1 MAKHNHIQE
10 LQSLQNELTRLTK
23 ETLPV
28 QTRAAIQAARK
39 RLVEIEN
46 SLQEDSESS
55 RLGALYR
62 VSKSL
67 GNSLNMDDVLTLVMD
82 AVIQLTGAE
91 RGFLTLIDPDTGN
104 LNLRAARNIEQ
115 ETLEKKD
122 MEISRTV
129 VQSVI
134 DTGEGVVTTD
144 AQTDPRFAQQESV
157 IIYSLRSILCAPLL
171 TRNAI
176 IGVIYVDNR
185 AQSSTFTK
193 DDLELLSAFANQA
206 AVAIKNARS
215 YTLTDQALNERVA
228 ELETL
233 SQIDMQINENL
244 DLARVFEIIR
254 QWAIKGTGAAEC
266 WITFTAEES
275 KNQMIVLDDA
285 AGNYKDLDS
294 GILAQISNDP
304 TPQSIPPGDNSPAY
318 LIAPLLLA
326 RKIIGSIIVTNDVP
340 FSKQA
345 AIFLGRLAA
354 RSSTAIENAKLYRA
368 VQQANES
375 KSQFV
380 SIVTHELRIPLTS
393 IKGYTDL
400 INQGVVGAVNDQQK
414 EFLNVIRNNVER
426 MATLIS
432 DLSDISRIE
441 RGIIKLESA
450 LLPLTVYVD
459 ETVNSLRHKLEEKSQ
474 TIQTDVPKTLARV
487 FADPNRLVQVLTNLV
502 SNAWKYTPEGG
513 DITVHAFEQ
522 DDLVRIEVIDT
533 GIGISAEDQT
543 KLFTQFF
550 RSEAPSVREQTGW
563 GLGLNVTK
571 RLVEVMGGEI
581 GMSSVLGEGSTFW
594 FTLSTTE
601 PDPDALE
608 TET

>member
-1 MAKHNHIQE
+1 MAKHNHLQE
-10 LQSLQNELTRLTK
+10 LQSLQDELTRLTK
-23 ETLPV
+23 STLPV

-39 RLVEIEN
+39 RLSEVEN

-67 GNSLNMDDVLTLVMD
+67 GNSLNMDDVLTQVMD

-115 ETLEKKD
+115 ETLERKD

-134 DTGEGVVTTD
+134 DSGEGLVTTD
-144 AQTDPRFAQQESV
+144 ARSDPRFARQESV
-157 IIYSLRSILCAPLL
+157 IIYSLRSIMCAPLL
-171 TRNAI
+171 ARNAI

-185 AQSSTFTK
+185 ARASLFTR

-206 AVAIKNARS
+206 AVAIVNARS
-215 YTLTDQALNERVA
+215 YTRTDQALNERVA

-244 DLARVFEIIR
+244 DLERVFEIVHH
-254 QWAIKGTGAAEC
+254 WAIKGTGAEKC
-266 WITFTAEES
+266 WITLAVEES
-275 KNQMIVLDDA
+275 TDQLIILDNGF
-285 AGNYKDLDS
+285 GNDENLDKI
-294 GILAQISNDP
+294 ILAQISDDP
-304 TPQSIPPGDNSPAY
+304 TPKSIPPKDNSPAY

-326 RKIIGSIIVTNDVP
+326 RKIIGSIIISNTE
-340 FSKQA
+340 SLSEEA
-345 AIFLGRLAA
+345 SLFLGRLAA
-354 RSSTAIENAKLYRA
+354 RSSTAIENAKLYQA

-400 INQGVVGAVNDQQK
+400 INQGVVGPVNDQQK

-426 MATLIS
+426 MSTLIS

-441 RGIIKLESA
+441 RGIIKLEST
-450 LLPLTVYVD
+450 LLPLHGYVD
-459 ETVNSLRHKLEEKSQ
+459 ETINSLRHKLEEKSQ
-474 TIQTDVPKTLARV
+474 AIQNEVPKTLARV
-487 FADPNRLVQVLTNLV
+487 FADPNRLVQVLTNLI
-502 SNAWKYTPEGG
+502 SNAWKYTPKGG
-513 DITVHAFEQ
+513 DITVRALEH

-533 GIGISAEDQT
+533 GIGISAEDQA

-550 RSEAPSVREQTGW
+550 RSESPSVREQTGW

-581 GMSSVLGEGSTFW
+581 GMSSILGEGSTFW
-594 FTLSTTE
+594 FTLSTVEPE
-601 PDPDALE
+601 PDVQESKA
-608 TET
+608 

>member
-39 RLVEIEN
+39 RLAEIEN